1 MCRDAAIGA
10 IEEKRVQK
18 VKLSVGDCGPATQE
32 VGGGEDEANEAK
44 QLKKIFP
51 ISLYNQTS
59 YRTVLMCGTVNMPWL
74 EAHYWQS
81 SGLTFMESRT
91 WKTITHQPGRH
102 YLG

>member
-32 VGGGEDEANEAK
+32 IGGGEDEANEAK

-51 ISLYNQTS
+51 MYNQTS
-59 YRTVLMCGTVNMPWL
+59 YRTVLKSGIVNGAWL
-74 EAHYWQS
+74 EAH
-81 SGLTFMESRT
+81 
-91 WKTITHQPGRH
+91 
-102 YLG
+102 